1 MQADEVRSI
10 VIQARPPF
18 NNQIPSVEYKGTPK
32 NLFEFCNDLLKKAN
46 KTFGTLYHISEE
58 MKNFSF
64 TSPGAELY
72 LRFTDEND
80 MMKFLRN
87 FTYIIKV
94 NNKYYITPKV
104 KKTQPS

>member
-1 MQADEVRSI
+1 MDDVRPI
-10 VIQARPPF
+10 VIQAYPPY
-18 NNQIPSVEYKGTPK
+18 NLQIPVVEYKGTPK
-32 NLFEFCNDLLKKAN
+32 NLYEFCDKLFKEAN
-46 KTFGTLYHISEE
+46 KVFGTLYHLDEK

-94 NNKYYITPKV
+94 NNKYYISPKV

>member
-1 MQADEVRSI
+1 MQADETRPI
-10 VIQARPPF
+10 VIQAYPPY
-18 NNQIPSVEYKGTPK
+18 NLQIPTVEYKGSPK
-32 NLFEFCNDLLKKAN
+32 NLYEFCSDLLKKAN

-58 MKNFSF
+58 MKKFSF

-72 LRFTDEND
+72 LRFTSEDD

-94 NNKYYITPKV
+94 NNKFYITPKV